1 MFRKMQLR
9 FILIACGAVALILI
23 AFTSVLNS
31 MRLYQNSRE
40 IDLVLQVLAEND
52 GVLPDKVQD
61 KDADRLED
69 LLARVTIRQARYF
82 SLVMDAQD
90 QIIDMNF
97 DHLALLSAEEVL
109 TQLNQ
114 MDLSEAQEGHFSLGK
129 QQFDYLVKSQADQ
142 QRLIVVLDTTSY
154 MENRQDLLRLSIT
167 MSLYSL
173 LFFALILSLLSGY
186 AIAPYVENY
195 EKQKRFI
202 TNAGHELKTP
212 LAIIAANTEM
222 EELLT
227 GETEWSK
234 STRDQTVRM
243 TGLINQM
250 VTLARLEEQPEI
262 SLTDCDFSSIA
273 QDAAEDF
280 KGLVLRDGK
289 QFQMDIRP
297 DIHVKAEAKSLF
309 ELVTILVDN
318 ANKYCDA
325 GGTVTVKLTQIGR
338 TRKRARLAVS
348 NHYAA
353 GKNVDYSRFFDR
365 FYREDQSHNS
375 KIQGYGIGL
384 SMANTL
390 VQLFKG
396 RIVVSYKG
404 EIITF
409 TVLL

>member
-114 MDLSEAQEGHFSLGK
+114 IDLSEAQEGHFSLGK